1 MNLACILIRNTLPFT
16 VFWCWCSLIYME
28 WLGYFSLTRE
38 NGYWVLMSLQFCQ
51 WIFNLGYKC
60 ACLSCEEWV
69 SWHRFWLIS
78 RSWTLQIM
86 FGQSASLNTWEG
98 IIDLKVVGYHNLP
111 LELFLVRCICFWRP
125 TILQMDASWPMWRNL
140 WQAIIIW
147 KRVLFIYAVLSLYC
161 IHCYHPSNWKWENSC
176 SCPH

>member
-1 MNLACILIRNTLPFT
+1 MLVYLVRNGFPVTD
-16 VFWCWCSLIYME
+16 FW
-28 WLGYFSLTRE
+28 F
-38 NGYWVLMSLQFCQ
+38 
-51 WIFNLGYKC
+51 
-60 ACLSCEEWV
+60 
-69 SWHRFWLIS
+69 IS

-147 KRVLFIYAVLSLYC
+147 KRVLFIYAVLPLTVFIAI
-161 IHCYHPSNWKWENSC
+161 IHLIDSEKIVVLVLISNLHLSFMFPYYIRE
-176 SCPH
+176 

>member
-60 ACLSCEEWV
+60 ACISCEEWV

-86 FGQSASLNTWEG
+86 FGQSASLNSWEG
-98 IIDLKVVGYHNLP
+98 IIYLEVVGDHNLP
-111 LELFLVRCICFWRP
+111 LNYLWSDVLVSEDLRSYRWMHLDPCEG
-125 TILQMDASWPMWRNL
+125 
-140 WQAIIIW
+140 
-147 KRVLFIYAVLSLYC
+147 IYDKPLLYEKGYYSFMQYFHLLYSLLSS
-161 IHCYHPSNWKWENSC
+161 I
-176 SCPH
+176 